1 MPDNQAPSATPRAR
15 SLITAPSISR
25 VDRILGPYVTLRGNP
40 TFALLVSA
48 DALSAFIDWLYVMAL
63 FILAYHITHSAT
75 VVALLTFTRLLPY
88 AVLLP
93 VSGAITD
100 RFNPRVLMV
109 LANIGRALAI
119 LGLAQVHSAATL
131 PLAFLLVFVATALSS
146 LFRPALLASVPFVVP
161 ERQLVEANSVLGQL
175 DMAAFGGGPAIAGFI
190 LLVGSERA
198 ALVTAAAGLLL
209 SAVAAGAA
217 GVTRHAAGLKA
228 AEGGPGV
235 VLEGLR
241 FLLGRNERVLLGV
254 ALAWAG
260 LTFFGGSYWAL
271 SVVLA
276 EQAFH
281 IGGAGVGFVNAS
293 YAVGGLLG
301 GFVVA
306 AALSRFASTRIFIL
320 AAAASSVLE
329 MLFGLSPSGVVA
341 FLVFGLV
348 GMADS
353 MAKITATTVV
363 QAATPRHLLGR
374 VFGAF
379 ESLFILAMA
388 AGSLLVGPTIV
399 ALGPRIACVVLA
411 AAGLG
416 LLVVALPYL
425 IRLERV
431 LGIRLFLFRT
441 PVLNLLPFELMEEIV
456 TRLRLERYRAG
467 DVIVRQGAPGDCMYL
482 VKSGQIAVVQERH
495 GGERLLAVLTRADY
509 FGEIALLERT
519 GRTAT
524 CRCLDDV
531 EVYAMQRADFEEL
544 LLRSREFSEAIQS
557 ESIARAGAASGLLR
571 LHA

>member
-1 MPDNQAPSATPRAR
+1 MPDDQGRSAAPRTR
-15 SLITAPSISR
+15 SLITAPTISW
-25 VDRILGPYVTLRGNP
+25 VDRILGPYATLRGNR

-48 DALSAFIDWLYVMAL
+48 HALSAFIDWLYVMAL
-63 FILAYHITHSAT
+63 FILAYYITHSAT

-109 LANIGRALAI
+109 TANVGRALAI
-119 LGLAQVHSAATL
+119 LGLTQVQSAAML

-190 LLVGSERA
+190 LLLGNERA
-198 ALVTAAAGLLL
+198 ALVVAAAGLLL
-209 SAVAAGAA
+209 SAAAAGAA
-217 GVTRHAAGLKA
+217 SVTRHGGLKTI
-228 AEGGPGV
+228 EGGPGV

-260 LTFFGGSYWAL
+260 LTFFGGAYWAL

-281 IGGAGVGFVNAS
+281 IGGAGVGFVNAA

-301 GFVVA
+301 GFAVVA
-306 AALSRFASTRIFIL
+306 VLARLRSTVTFVV
-320 AAAASSVLE
+320 AAAASSIFE
-329 MLFGLSPSGVVA
+329 MLFGLSPSGVAALVA
-341 FLVFGLV
+341 FGLV
-348 GMADS
+348 GLADS

-388 AGSLLVGPTIV
+388 AGALVVGPAIEV
-399 ALGPRIACVVLA
+399 FGPRIACVVTAGL
-411 AAGLG
+411 GLG
-416 LLVVALPYL
+416 LLVVGLPFL
-425 IRLERV
+425 TRLDRV
-431 LGIRLFLFRT
+431 LGVRLFLFRT

-456 TRLRLERYRAG
+456 GRLQPEHYQAG
-467 DVIVRQGAPGDCMYL
+467 DVIVRQGEPGDCMYL
-482 VKSGQIAVVQERH
+482 VKSGHVDVMQNRNGRDEH
-495 GGERLLAVLTRADY
+495 LAVLTKADY
-509 FGEIALLERT
+509 FGEIALLEHAR
-519 GRTAT
+519 RTAT

-531 EVYAMQRADFEEL
+531 EVYTMQRADFEEL
-544 LLRSREFSEAIQS
+544 LHRSGEFSEAIQS
-557 ESIARAGAASGLLR
+557 ESVARAGAATGLLR